1 MTFAAALAMPLLTGG
16 GGAGAGFLGG
26 ALSGSALGSTLGGL
40 GSLVGGVGSI
50 FGGGG
55 GGQLQTQDFASLYAN
70 ALAPG
75 TTRLNIAGQELGAL
89 MAPYVSSLQGQLQ
102 FGAQTSYD
110 QFQQAST
117 RDTTQGALQA
127 GIASQYASNVLDLQ
141 SKAGS
146 AKLATELLGPET
158 AASLAKTYASTV
170 GDLQKTALA
179 GQTSLL
185 QPGAQAQAQATL
197 DAAQTRNKMVS
208 DISRTNLDIS
218 KMQENTRSQLA
229 VQRGNIEG
237 QLALKRYGA
246 GMALAGQRMFA

>member
-1 MTFAAALAMPLLTGG
+1 MPVPFATALAMPLLTGG
-16 GGAGAGFLGG
+16 GGAAAGAGSF
-26 ALSGSALGSTLGGL
+26 
-40 GSLVGGVGSI
+40 GSLLAGGGSFLTGVGGIASL

-55 GGQLQTQDFASLYAN
+55 RSQTDYASLYSSQ
-70 ALAPG
+70 LAPG
-75 TTRLNIAGQELGAL
+75 QTGLNIAGQELGAL
-89 MAPYVSSLQGQLQ
+89 MAPYISGLQGQLQ
-102 FGAQTSYD
+102 FGAQTAYD

-141 SKAGS
+141 SKTGS

-158 AASLAKTYASTV
+158 ASNLAKTYASTV
-170 GDLQKTALA
+170 GDLQKTTLA

-185 QPGAQAQAQATL
+185 QPAAQAQAQAAL
-197 DAAQTRNKMVS
+197 DAAQTRNKVVR
-208 DISRTNLDIS
+208 DISSTNLDIA

>member
-1 MTFAAALAMPLLTGG
+1 MAIGALLGGIGALA
-16 GGAGAGFLGG
+16 
-26 ALSGSALGSTLGGL
+26 
-40 GSLVGGVGSI
+40 GGVGSL

-55 GGQLQTQDFASLYAN
+55 RSQTDYASLYASQ
-70 ALAPG
+70 LAPG
-75 TTRLNIAGQELGAL
+75 VTGLSIAGQELGAL
-89 MAPYVSSLQGQLQ
+89 MAPYISGLQGQLQ

-110 QFQQAST
+110 QFQQASN

-141 SKAGS
+141 SKTGS

-208 DISRTNLDIS
+208 DISRTNLDIA
-218 KMQENTRSQLA
+218 KMQENTRGKLA
-229 VQRGNIEG
+229 EQQGGYAG

>member
-1 MTFAAALAMPLLTGG
+1 MAAPFLATAFS
-16 GGAGAGFLGG
+16 GANIGN
-26 ALSGSALGSTLGGL
+26 TLGGL
-40 GSLVGGVGSI
+40 GSFVGGVGSI

-89 MAPYVSSLQGQLQ
+89 MAPYISSLQGQLQ

-110 QFQQAST
+110 QFQQASN

-141 SKAGS
+141 SKTGS

-179 GQTSLL
+179 GQMNLL
-185 QPGAQAQAQATL
+185 DPGVKAQAGAML
-197 DAAQTRNKMVS
+197 DAAQTRNKMVA
-208 DISRTNLDIS
+208 DVARTNQDIA

-229 VQRGNIEG
+229 VQRGNYAG
-237 QLALKRYGA
+237 QIALKEHGA
-246 GMALAGQRMFA
+246 AMTLAGQRLFA

>member
-1 MTFAAALAMPLLTGG
+1 MPVPFATALAMPLLTGG
-16 GGAGAGFLGG
+16 GAA
-26 ALSGSALGSTLGGL
+26 AGGL
-40 GSLVGGVGSI
+40 GSLFGGI

-55 GGQLQTQDFASLYAN
+55 RRQTDYASLYVSQ
-70 ALAPG
+70 LAPG
-75 TTRLNIAGQELGAL
+75 QTALYIAGQELGAL
-89 MAPYVSSLQGQLQ
+89 YAPYIAGLQGQLQ

-127 GIASQYASNVLDLQ
+127 GIASQYASNVMDLQ
-141 SKAGS
+141 SKTGA

-158 AASLAKTYASTV
+158 ASSLAKTYASAV

-185 QPGAQAQAQATL
+185 QPGVQAQAQATL

-208 DISRTNLDIS
+208 DISRTNLDIA

>member
-1 MTFAAALAMPLLTGG
+1 MALPL
-16 GGAGAGFLGG
+16 LGG
-26 ALSGSALGSTLGGL
+26 AFLGSSLGPTLGGIGAL
-40 GSLVGGVGSI
+40 AGGIGSI

-55 GGQLQTQDFASLYAN
+55 GRSQTDYASLYASQ
-70 ALAPG
+70 LAPG
-75 TTRLNIAGQELGAL
+75 ITGLSVAGQELGAL
-89 MAPYVSSLQGQLQ
+89 MAPYISGLQGQLQ

-110 QFQQAST
+110 QFQQASN

-141 SKAGS
+141 SKTGS

-208 DISRTNLDIS
+208 DISRTNLDIA

>member
-1 MTFAAALAMPLLTGG
+1 MAIGPILGGIGALA
-16 GGAGAGFLGG
+16 
-26 ALSGSALGSTLGGL
+26 
-40 GSLVGGVGSI
+40 GGVGSL

-55 GGQLQTQDFASLYAN
+55 RSQTDYASLYASQ
-70 ALAPG
+70 LAPG
-75 TTRLNIAGQELGAL
+75 VTGLSIAGQELGAL
-89 MAPYVSSLQGQLQ
+89 MAPYISGLLGQLE
-102 FGAQTSYD
+102 FGGQTSLK
-110 QFQQAST
+110 QFEQAAT

-127 GIASQYASNVLDLQ
+127 GIASQYASSVQDLEA
-141 SKAGS
+141 KKGA

-158 AASLAKTYASTV
+158 ASSLAKTYASTV

-185 QPGAQAQAQATL
+185 QPGVQAQAQATL
-197 DAAQTRNKMVS
+197 DAAQTRNKMVG
-208 DISRTNLDIS
+208 DISRTNLDIA

>member
-1 MTFAAALAMPLLTGG
+1 MALPFLASAFSAANIGN
-16 GGAGAGFLGG
+16 
-26 ALSGSALGSTLGGL
+26 TLGGL
-40 GSLVGGVGSI
+40 GSFVGGVGSI

-89 MAPYVSSLQGQLQ
+89 MAPYISSLQGQLQ

-110 QFQQAST
+110 QFQQASN

-141 SKAGS
+141 SKTGS

-179 GQTSLL
+179 GQMNLL
-185 QPGAQAQAQATL
+185 DPGVKAQAGAML
-197 DAAQTRNKMVS
+197 DAAQTRNKIVA
-208 DISRTNLDIS
+208 DISRTNQDIA
-218 KMQENTRSQLA
+218 KTQENTRSQLA
-229 VQRGNIEG
+229 VQQGGYAG

>member
-1 MTFAAALAMPLLTGG
+1 MAIGPILGGIGALA
-16 GGAGAGFLGG
+16 
-26 ALSGSALGSTLGGL
+26 
-40 GSLVGGVGSI
+40 GGVGSL

-55 GGQLQTQDFASLYAN
+55 RSQTDYASLYA
-70 ALAPG
+70 AQLAPG
-75 TTRLNIAGQELGAL
+75 VTGLNIAGQELGAL
-89 MAPYVSSLQGQLQ
+89 MAPYISGLQGQLQ

-110 QFQQAST
+110 QFQQASN

-141 SKAGS
+141 SKTGS

-170 GDLQKTALA
+170 GDLQKTSLV

-208 DISRTNLDIS
+208 DISRTNLDIA

>member
-1 MTFAAALAMPLLTGG
+1 MAGPL
-16 GGAGAGFLGG
+16 LGG
-26 ALSGSALGSTLGGL
+26 AFLGSSLGPTLGGI
-40 GSLVGGVGSI
+40 GAFAGGIGSI

-55 GGQLQTQDFASLYAN
+55 GRSQTDYASLYASQ
-70 ALAPG
+70 LAPG
-75 TTRLNIAGQELGAL
+75 QTGLNIAGQELGAL
-89 MAPYVSSLQGQLQ
+89 MAPYISGLLGQLE
-102 FGAQTSYD
+102 FGGQTSLK
-110 QFQQAST
+110 QFEQAAT

-141 SKAGS
+141 SKTGS

-179 GQTSLL
+179 GQMNLL
-185 QPGAQAQAQATL
+185 DPGVKAQAGAML
-197 DAAQTRNKMVS
+197 DAAQTRNKIVA
-208 DISRTNLDIS
+208 DISRTNQDIA
-218 KMQENTRSQLA
+218 KTQENTRSQLA
-229 VQRGNIEG
+229 VQQGGYAG

>member
-1 MTFAAALAMPLLTGG
+1 MALPFLASAFS
-16 GGAGAGFLGG
+16 GANIGN
-26 ALSGSALGSTLGGL
+26 TLGGL
-40 GSLVGGVGSI
+40 GSFVGGVGSI

-89 MAPYVSSLQGQLQ
+89 MAPYISSLQGQLQ

-110 QFQQAST
+110 QFQQASN

-141 SKAGS
+141 SKTGS

-179 GQTSLL
+179 GQMNLL
-185 QPGAQAQAQATL
+185 DPGVKAQAGAML
-197 DAAQTRNKMVS
+197 DAAQTRNKMVA
-208 DISRTNLDIS
+208 DVARTNQDIA

-229 VQRGNIEG
+229 VQRGNYAG
-237 QLALKRYGA
+237 QLALKQYGA

>member
-1 MTFAAALAMPLLTGG
+1 MPVPFATALAMPLLTGG
-16 GGAGAGFLGG
+16 GAAAGGGAAGFLGG
-26 ALSGSALGSTLGGL
+26 IGAAAGPL
-40 GSLVGGVGSI
+40 GSLFGGI

-55 GGQLQTQDFASLYAN
+55 SKVDYSSLYASQ
-70 ALAPG
+70 LAPG
-75 TTRLNIAGQELGAL
+75 QTALNIAGQELGAL
-89 MAPYVSSLQGQLQ
+89 YAPYIAGLQGQLQ

-141 SKAGS
+141 SKTGS

-185 QPGAQAQAQATL
+185 QPGVQAQAQATL
-197 DAAQTRNKMVS
+197 DAAQTRNKMVG
-208 DISRTNLDIS
+208 DISRTNLDIA

>member
-1 MTFAAALAMPLLTGG
+1 MAVPFATALAMPLLTGG
-16 GGAGAGFLGG
+16 GAAAGGGTAGLLGG
-26 ALSGSALGSTLGGL
+26 IGAAAGGL
-40 GSLVGGVGSI
+40 GSLFGGI
-50 FGGGG
+50 FGGGRS
-55 GGQLQTQDFASLYAN
+55 QTDYSSLYASQ
-70 ALAPG
+70 LAPG
-75 TTRLNIAGQELGAL
+75 QTGLTIAGQELGAL
-89 MAPYVSSLQGQLQ
+89 MAPYVAGLQGQLQ

-127 GIASQYASNVLDLQ
+127 GIASQYASNVMDLQ
-141 SKAGS
+141 SKTGS

-208 DISRTNLDIS
+208 DISRTNLDIA

>member
-1 MTFAAALAMPLLTGG
+1 MPVPFASALAMPLLTSG
-16 GGAGAGFLGG
+16 GGAAAGA
-26 ALSGSALGSTLGGL
+26 GGL
-40 GSLVGGVGSI
+40 GSILAGGGSFLTGAASI
-50 FGGGG
+50 GSLFGGGG
-55 GGQLQTQDFASLYAN
+55 RSQVDFNSLYAPQ
-70 ALAPG
+70 LAPG
-75 TTRLNIAGQELGAL
+75 QTGLNIAGQELGAL
-89 MAPYVSSLQGQLQ
+89 MAPYVSFQLAQGQL
-102 FGAQTSYD
+102 GAQTSYD
-110 QFQQAST
+110 QFKQASN

-127 GIASQYASNVLDLQ
+127 GIASQYANLAMGLQ
-141 SKAGS
+141 EKTALSKIS
-146 AKLATELLGPET
+146 TELLGPET

-208 DISRTNLDIS
+208 DISRTNLDIA

-229 VQRGNIEG
+229 VQRTKTEG
-237 QLALKRYGA
+237 ELALKRYGA

>member
-1 MTFAAALAMPLLTGG
+1 MAAPFLATAFS
-16 GGAGAGFLGG
+16 GANIGN
-26 ALSGSALGSTLGGL
+26 TLGGL
-40 GSLVGGVGSI
+40 GSFVGGVGSI

-89 MAPYVSSLQGQLQ
+89 MAPYISSLQGQLQ

-110 QFQQAST
+110 QFQQASN

-141 SKAGS
+141 SKTGS

-179 GQTSLL
+179 GQMNLL
-185 QPGAQAQAQATL
+185 DPGVKAQAGAML
-197 DAAQTRNKMVS
+197 DAAQTRNKMVA
-208 DISRTNLDIS
+208 DVARTNQDIA

-229 VQRGNIEG
+229 VQRGNFAG
-237 QLALKRYGA
+237 QIALKEHGA
-246 GMALAGQRMFA
+246 AMTLAGQRLFA